1 MMDDAQ
7 EQGMVML
14 RQAGLTNVTSS
25 RGKHVPGE
33 AIHEMGGARMGRDPR
48 TSVLNGWNQAH
59 DAPNLFV
66 TDGAQMAS
74 VSCVNP
80 SLTFMT
86 MTARAA
92 DHAVKQMQAG
102 VI

>member
-1 MMDDAQ
+1 
-7 EQGMVML
+7 ML
-14 RQAGLTNVTSS
+14 RAAGLTNVRSS
-25 RGKHVPGE
+25 RGEEHVP
-33 AIHEMGGARMGRDPR
+33 ATRSTRWAARAWAPIRA
-48 TSVLNGWNQAH
+48 TSVLNKWSQAH

-80 SLTFMT
+80 SLTFMAL
-86 MTARAA
+86 TARAV
-92 DHAVKQMQAG
+92 DHAVKQMKAG